1 MSDNPW
7 DQQSMPPPRRGRG
20 GGGWWLLMAAAIGL
34 IALLAWQ
41 FPEALETEQD
51 WLHLVY
57 LIGLLALVSSGAMGM
72 RRNRLGES
80 AKQAAVWLTIAL
92 VCVAGYGYRYEAQA
106 VGQRVL
112 GELVPGY
119 AANTGEASVTVRAGP
134 NGHYRVQAVV
144 DGARLTFL
152 VDTGASDVVL
162 SLTDARKLGFN
173 PDTLAYTLLY
183 ATANG
188 MVRGAPVILGEIA
201 IGGIR
206 VTNVAAS
213 VNQAPMAGSLL
224 GMSFLGRLSA
234 YEVRNGSLTLR
245 Q

>member
-1 MSDNPW
+1 
-7 DQQSMPPPRRGRG
+7 
-20 GGGWWLLMAAAIGL
+20 MAAAVGL
-34 IALLAWQ
+34 IALLAWRI
-41 FPEALETEQD
+41 PEALETEQD

-57 LIGLLALVSSGAMGM
+57 LIGLLALVSSGAMSR

-80 AKQAAVWLTIAL
+80 AKQAAVWLAIAL
-92 VCVAGYGYRYEAQA
+92 ACIAGYGYRYEAQA

-119 AANTGEASVTVRAGP
+119 AASIGDAAVVIRAGP
-134 NGHYRVQAVV
+134 NGHYWVQAVV
-144 DGARLTFL
+144 DGARLTIL

-162 SLTDARKLGFN
+162 SLADARKLGFN
-173 PDTLAYTLLY
+173 PDTLSYTQVY
-183 ATANG
+183 STANG

-201 IGGIR
+201 IGRIR
-206 VTNVAAS
+206 VTNVVAS
-213 VNQAPMAGSLL
+213 INQAPMAGSLL

-234 YEVRNGSLTLR
+234 YEFRNGSLTLR

>member
-7 DQQSMPPPRRGRG
+7 DRQSTPPPRRG
-20 GGGWWLLMAAAIGL
+20 GGGWWVLMAAAVGL

-41 FPEALETEQD
+41 FPEALKTEQD

-57 LIGLLALVSSGAMGM
+57 LIGLLALVSSGAISR
-72 RRNRLGES
+72 RRNRLGQS
-80 AKQAAVWLTIAL
+80 AKQAAVWLAIAL
-92 VCVAGYGYRYEAQA
+92 VCIAGYGYRYEAQA

-119 AANTGEASVTVRAGP
+119 AANTGEAAVTLRAGP

-144 DGARLTFL
+144 DGARLNFL

-162 SLTDARKLGFN
+162 SLADARKLGFN
-173 PDTLAYTLLY
+173 PDTLAYTLLFS
-183 ATANG
+183 TANG

-201 IGGIR
+201 IGRIR
-206 VTNVAAS
+206 ITNVAAS

-234 YEVRNGSLTLR
+234 YEVRGGSLTLR